1 MNTLKLNVGFKR
13 RKWKK
18 IKDFIND
25 LMNSINVW
33 RVITL
38 HTSMEKFTTKRET
51 RLPLGI
57 QKIMYAIPV
66 CPSCKSFDYYILK
79 ENNND

>member
-1 MNTLKLNVGFKR
+1 
-13 RKWKK
+13 
-18 IKDFIND
+18 
-25 LMNSINVW
+25 MNSINVW

-38 HTSMEKFTTKRET
+38 HTSMEKFRQINGVRRFYVQLKSFKQIMITKRIKET

-57 QKIMYAIPV
+57 QKIMLYV
-66 CPSCKSFDYYILK
+66 LVVMTKFNEEDDYYILK